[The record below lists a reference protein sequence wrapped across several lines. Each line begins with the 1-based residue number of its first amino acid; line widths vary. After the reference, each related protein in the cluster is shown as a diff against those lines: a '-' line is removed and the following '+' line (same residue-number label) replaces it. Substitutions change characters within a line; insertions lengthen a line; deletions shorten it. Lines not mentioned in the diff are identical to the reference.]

1 MSTTTHPFGPEEV
14 MAFLDGE
21 LSQANA
27 QAVSSHLE
35 QCAECHA
42 IADKLRGTSHSLTQW
57 SVPAA
62 PKTLEESVK
71 RLAEKKLSGEKIG
84 KPNIFV
90 RATFWTWKQWTVGIG
105 AMVTVLLLFIVTRA
119 PNRMMYSGSPQ
130 VAAKAPLAEQ
140 AVETGSGNGR
150 TVRELDVQPTD
161 RVSSVFSS
169 HAEPHTTTGSDSA
182 ADSNGLMQSSTEFAV
197 SGSQTSPSDSPV
209 DGREIGSLL
218 PLQQPMIA
226 RTVSL
231 SIVTKDFAA
240 SRASLDAMLAR
251 RHGYAAEL
259 SANTAE
265 NAPRS
270 LQAALRI
277 PAAELSSAV
286 ADLKSLGRIKNES
299 QSGEEVT
306 QQHADL
312 LARLKNSRETEQRLQ
327 AILTQRTG
335 KIKDV
340 LEVEREIAR
349 VRGEIEAMEAEQKNL
364 EHRVE
369 FASVNLQL
377 TEEYKASLNA
387 PAASIS
393 TKIHNAMVA
402 GFKGLAETILG
413 ILLFF
418 LEAGPTLLVA
428 ALIFLA
434 PAWVLWRRYRRAAAS
449 VSA

>member
-1 MSTTTHPFGPEEV
+1 MSTTTHPIVPEEI

-21 LSQANA
+21 LSEADA
-27 QAVSSHLE
+27 QAVSSHLQ
-35 QCAECHA
+35 QCNQCDA
-42 IADKLRGTSHSLTQW
+42 IAEKIRGTCHSLTQW

-62 PKTLEESVK
+62 PKALEESVK
-71 RLAEKKLSGEKIG
+71 GFADKNFSGEKIG
-84 KPNIFV
+84 EADFFV
-90 RATFWTWKQWTVGIG
+90 RASFWTWKQWTLGLS
-105 AMVTVLLLFIVTRA
+105 ATAALLLLLLTAVNPGWR
-119 PNRMMYSGSPQ
+119 RGHMMPADYRVNVQ
-130 VAAKAPLAEQ
+130 EHAQLAERGKMVVSPLEAVPDARKLSQQ
-140 AVETGSGNGR
+140 AVGTGSGGGFAPKPR
-150 TVRELDVQPTD
+150 PGLAV
-161 RVSSVFSS
+161 
-169 HAEPHTTTGSDSA
+169 
-182 ADSNGLMQSSTEFAV
+182 DSNG
-197 SGSQTSPSDSPV
+197 
-209 DGREIGSLL
+209 
-218 PLQQPMIA
+218 PLDNAEDQIDTALTPAPMIA
-226 RTVSL
+226 RVVSL

-240 SRASLDAMLAR
+240 SRASLDAILAR
-251 RHGYAAEL
+251 RDGYAAEL

-270 LQAALRI
+270 LQASLRI
-277 PAAELSSAV
+277 PAAELSLAV
-286 ADLKSLGRIKNES
+286 ADLKSLGRVENES

-312 LARLKNSRETEQRLQ
+312 VARLKNSREIEQRLQ

-377 TEEYKASLNA
+377 TEEFKASLNA

-393 TKIHNAMVA
+393 TRIHNAMVA
-402 GFKGLAETILG
+402 GFKSLAETVLG

-418 LEAGPTLLVA
+418 LEAGPTMLVA

-434 PAWVLWRRYRRAAAS
+434 PAWLLWRRYRRAAAS

>member
-1 MSTTTHPFGPEEV
+1 MSATTHPIAPEEV

-21 LSQANA
+21 LSDADA
-27 QAVSSHLE
+27 QTVSAHLE
-35 QCAECHA
+35 QCTDCNA
-42 IADKLRGTSHSLTQW
+42 IAAKFRGTSHSLAQW
-57 SVPAA
+57 TVPAA
-62 PKTLEESVK
+62 PKTLEESVEG
-71 RLAEKKLSGEKIG
+71 LAGKQGSGEKIV
-84 KPNIFV
+84 KPNIFI
-90 RATFWTWKQWTVGIG
+90 RASFWTWKQWTAGIG
-105 AMVTVLLLFIVTRA
+105 LTAALLLLFLAVVTPTRYGWM
-119 PNRMMYSGSPQ
+119 NLQEKHTQLGDSMVLEVSPDT
-130 VAAKAPLAEQ
+130 AKTRQQ
-140 AVETGSGNGR
+140 ADETRTGSGGGFAPIPRSGLALN
-150 TVRELDVQPTD
+150 
-161 RVSSVFSS
+161 
-169 HAEPHTTTGSDSA
+169 
-182 ADSNGLMQSSTEFAV
+182 SNGSVQSSTGFAV
-197 SGSQTSPSDSPV
+197 AGKGSQTSPGDLAAA
-209 DGREIGSLL
+209 GRDVGSFL

-226 RTVSL
+226 RVVSL

-240 SRASLDAMLAR
+240 SRASLDAILVR
-251 RHGYAAEL
+251 RRGYAAEL

-277 PAAELSSAV
+277 PVAELSSAV
-286 ADLKSLGRIKNES
+286 ADLKMLGRVENES

-306 QQHADL
+306 QQHTDL

-369 FASVNLQL
+369 FASANLQL

-402 GFKGLAETILG
+402 GFKRLAEAILR

-418 LEAGPTLLVA
+418 LEAGPTMLVA

-434 PAWVLWRRYRRAAAS
+434 PAWLLWRRYRRAA
-449 VSA
+449 VSISA

>member
-1 MSTTTHPFGPEEV
+1 MSTTTHPIAPEEV

-21 LSQANA
+21 LSNVKA
-27 QAVSSHLE
+27 AVLFSHLE

-71 RLAEKKLSGEKIG
+71 GLADKKFSGEKIG
-84 KPNIFV
+84 EAGFFV
-90 RATFWTWKQWTVGIG
+90 RATFWTWKQWTAGLAATAG
-105 AMVTVLLLFIVTRA
+105 VLLLVLGLTNASSNHAARFVGQAGASRA
-119 PNRMMYSGSPQ
+119 EKESSVSGTAGKLH
-130 VAAKAPLAEQ
+130 VD
-140 AVETGSGNGR
+140 G
-150 TVRELDVQPTD
+150 QPTD
-161 RVSSVFSS
+161 RVSRVFSNQIPPQ
-169 HAEPHTTTGSDSA
+169 ATTGPA
-182 ADSNGLMQSSTEFAV
+182 PDSNGLMQSSTGFAP
-197 SGSQTSPSDSPV
+197 SGSQTSPSDSPA
-209 DGREIGSLL
+209 DGRVIGPLL

-240 SRASLDAMLAR
+240 SRTSLDAILAR
-251 RHGYAAEL
+251 HHGYAAEL
-259 SANTAE
+259 SSNTAE

-286 ADLKSLGRIKNES
+286 ADLKTLGRVENES

-312 LARLKNSRETEQRLQ
+312 VARLKNSRETEQRLQ

-335 KIKDV
+335 KIRDV

-387 PAASIS
+387 PAASIA
-393 TKIHNAMVA
+393 TRIHNAMVA
-402 GFKGLAETILG
+402 GFKSLAETILG

-418 LEAGPTLLVA
+418 LEAGPTMLVA

-434 PAWVLWRRYRRAAAS
+434 PAWLLWRRYRRAAAS

>member
-1 MSTTTHPFGPEEV
+1 MSTTTHPIAPEEL

-21 LSQANA
+21 LSDVAA
-27 QAVSSHLE
+27 RAISSHLK
-35 QCAECHA
+35 QCAACHA
-42 IADKLRGTSHSLTQW
+42 IADKFRDTSHSLTQW

-71 RLAEKKLSGEKIG
+71 GLADKKFSGEKIG
-84 KPNIFV
+84 EAGLFV
-90 RATFWTWKQWTVGIG
+90 RPTFWTWKQWTVGI
-105 AMVTVLLLFIVTRA
+105 AAIVTVLLLFIVTMA
-119 PNRMMYSGSPQ
+119 PNRMTYSGSPQ
-130 VAAKAPLAEQ
+130 VAAKARLAEQ
-140 AVETGSGNGR
+140 AVGTGSGNGR
-150 TVRELDVQPTD
+150 AVRELDVQPTD

-169 HAEPHTTTGSDSA
+169 HAEPQTTTGSDSA
-182 ADSNGLMQSSTEFAV
+182 ADSNGLMQSSTGFAV
-197 SGSQTSPSDSPV
+197 SGSQTSPSDSSV

-240 SRASLDAMLAR
+240 SRASLDAILAR

-286 ADLKSLGRIKNES
+286 ADLKSLGRVENES

-306 QQHADL
+306 EQHADL
-312 LARLKNSRETEQRLQ
+312 VARLKNSRETEQRLQ

-335 KIKDV
+335 KIRDV

-387 PAASIS
+387 PAASIA
-393 TKIHNAMVA
+393 TRIHNAMVA
-402 GFKGLAETILG
+402 GFKSLAETILG
-413 ILLFF
+413 ILLFI
-418 LEAGPTLLVA
+418 LEAGPTMLVA

-434 PAWVLWRRYRRAAAS
+434 PAWLLWRRYRRAAAS

>member
-1 MSTTTHPFGPEEV
+1 MSTTTHPIAPEEV

-21 LSQANA
+21 LSDVKA
-27 QAVSSHLE
+27 AVLSSHLE

-42 IADKLRGTSHSLTQW
+42 IADKLRGSSHSLTQW

-71 RLAEKKLSGEKIG
+71 GLADKKISGEKIG
-84 KPNIFV
+84 EAGFFV
-90 RATFWTWKQWTVGIG
+90 RASFWTWKQWTAGLAATAG
-105 AMVTVLLLFIVTRA
+105 VLLLVLGLTNAGSNHAARFVGQAGASRA
-119 PNRMMYSGSPQ
+119 GKESSVSGTVGKLQ
-130 VAAKAPLAEQ
+130 VD
-140 AVETGSGNGR
+140 G
-150 TVRELDVQPTD
+150 QPTD
-161 RVSSVFSS
+161 RVARVFSNQIPPQ
-169 HAEPHTTTGSDSA
+169 ATTGPA
-182 ADSNGLMQSSTEFAV
+182 PDSNGLMQSSTGFAL

-209 DGREIGSLL
+209 DGRDGSLL

-240 SRASLDAMLAR
+240 SRASLDAILTR

-286 ADLKSLGRIKNES
+286 ADLKSLGRVENES

-312 LARLKNSRETEQRLQ
+312 VARLKNSRETEQRLQ

-387 PAASIS
+387 PAASMS
-393 TKIHNAMVA
+393 TRIHNAMVA
-402 GFKGLAETILG
+402 GFKSLAETILG

-434 PAWVLWRRYRRAAAS
+434 PAWLLWRRYRRAAAS

>member
-1 MSTTTHPFGPEEV
+1 MSSTTHPFASEEI

-21 LSQANA
+21 LPEANA
-27 QAVSSHLE
+27 QAVSHHLE

-42 IADKLRGTSHSLTQW
+42 IAEKLSGTSHSLAQW

-62 PKTLEESVK
+62 PKNLEDSVIES
-71 RLAEKKLSGEKIG
+71 ADKKLSGEKIG
-84 KPNIFV
+84 KANIFV
-90 RATFWTWKQWTVGIG
+90 RATFWTWKQWTVGLG
-105 AMVTVLLLFIVTRA
+105 ATAALLLLFLAAAIPMSERHLVSVDT
-119 PNRMMYSGSPQ
+119 PQ
-130 VAAKAPLAEQ
+130 VYVHEHAQLTEKGKMVVSPLDAAPYTRKLPHQ
-140 AVETGSGNGR
+140 AVGTGSGGG
-150 TVRELDVQPTD
+150 V
-161 RVSSVFSS
+161 
-169 HAEPHTTTGSDSA
+169 APHPRPGLA
-182 ADSNGLMQSSTEFAV
+182 LDSNGPVESPTGFAAG
-197 SGSQTSPSDSPV
+197 GSQTSPGDLPLA
-209 DGREIGSLL
+209 GREIGSLI
-218 PLQQPMIA
+218 PLQEPMIA
-226 RTVSL
+226 RVVSL

-251 RHGYAAEL
+251 RRGYAAEL

-270 LQAALRI
+270 LLAALRI

-286 ADLKSLGRIKNES
+286 ADLKTLGRVENES

-312 LARLKNSRETEQRLQ
+312 VARLKNSRETEQRLQ
-327 AILTQRTG
+327 VILTQRTG

-393 TKIHNAMVA
+393 TRIHNATVA
-402 GFKGLAETILG
+402 GFKSLAETILG
-413 ILLFF
+413 ILLFL

-428 ALIFLA
+428 ALILFA
-434 PAWVLWRRYRRAAAS
+434 PAWLLWRRYRRALVNA
-449 VSA
+449 

>member
-1 MSTTTHPFGPEEV
+1 MSTTTHSVVPEEI

-21 LSQANA
+21 LSEADA
-27 QAVSSHLE
+27 QAVSSHLQ
-35 QCAECHA
+35 QCAQCDA
-42 IADKLRGTSHSLTQW
+42 IAEKIRGTCHSLTQW

-71 RLAEKKLSGEKIG
+71 GFADKNFSGEKIG
-84 KPNIFV
+84 EADFFV
-90 RATFWTWKQWTVGIG
+90 RASFWTWKQWTLGLG
-105 AMVTVLLLFIVTRA
+105 ATAALLLLLLTVVNPGWR
-119 PNRMMYSGSPQ
+119 RGQMMLDDYRVNVQEHAQLAQRGKMVVSPFDAVPDARKLPQ
-130 VAAKAPLAEQ
+130 Q
-140 AVETGSGNGR
+140 AVGTGSGGGFAPKPR
-150 TVRELDVQPTD
+150 PGLAV
-161 RVSSVFSS
+161 
-169 HAEPHTTTGSDSA
+169 
-182 ADSNGLMQSSTEFAV
+182 DSNG
-197 SGSQTSPSDSPV
+197 
-209 DGREIGSLL
+209 
-218 PLQQPMIA
+218 PLDNAEDQIDTAITPAPMIA
-226 RTVSL
+226 RVVSL

-240 SRASLDAMLAR
+240 SRASLDTILAR
-251 RHGYAAEL
+251 RDGYAAEL

-270 LQAALRI
+270 LQASLRI
-277 PAAELSSAV
+277 PAAELSLAV
-286 ADLKSLGRIKNES
+286 ADLKSLGRVENES

-312 LARLKNSRETEQRLQ
+312 VTRLKNSRETEQRLQ

-377 TEEYKASLNA
+377 TEEFKASLNA

-393 TKIHNAMVA
+393 TRIHNAMVA
-402 GFKGLAETILG
+402 GFKSLAETILG

-418 LEAGPTLLVA
+418 LEAGPTMLVA

-434 PAWVLWRRYRRAAAS
+434 PASLLWRRYRRAAAS
-449 VSA
+449 VSS

>member
-1 MSTTTHPFGPEEV
+1 MSTTTHPIVPEEI

-21 LSQANA
+21 LSEADA
-27 QAVSSHLE
+27 QAVSSHLQ
-35 QCAECHA
+35 QCNQCDA
-42 IADKLRGTSHSLTQW
+42 IAEKIRGTCHSLTQW

-62 PKTLEESVK
+62 PKALEESVK
-71 RLAEKKLSGEKIG
+71 GFADKNFSGEKIG
-84 KPNIFV
+84 EADFFV
-90 RATFWTWKQWTVGIG
+90 RASCWTWKQWTLGLS
-105 AMVTVLLLFIVTRA
+105 ATAALLLLLLTAVNPGWR
-119 PNRMMYSGSPQ
+119 RGHMMPADYRVNVQ
-130 VAAKAPLAEQ
+130 EHAQLAERGKMVVSPLEAVPDARKLSQQ
-140 AVETGSGNGR
+140 AVGTGSGGGFAPKPR
-150 TVRELDVQPTD
+150 PGLAV
-161 RVSSVFSS
+161 
-169 HAEPHTTTGSDSA
+169 
-182 ADSNGLMQSSTEFAV
+182 DSNG
-197 SGSQTSPSDSPV
+197 
-209 DGREIGSLL
+209 
-218 PLQQPMIA
+218 PLDNAEDQIDTALTPAPMIA
-226 RTVSL
+226 RVVSL

-240 SRASLDAMLAR
+240 SRASLDAILAR
-251 RHGYAAEL
+251 RDGYAAEL

-270 LQAALRI
+270 LQASLRI
-277 PAAELSSAV
+277 PAAELSLAV
-286 ADLKSLGRIKNES
+286 ADLKSLGRVENES

-312 LARLKNSRETEQRLQ
+312 VARLKNSREIEQRLQ

-377 TEEYKASLNA
+377 TEEFKASLNA

-393 TKIHNAMVA
+393 TRIHNAMVA
-402 GFKGLAETILG
+402 GFKSLAETVLG

-418 LEAGPTLLVA
+418 LEAGPTMLVA

-434 PAWVLWRRYRRAAAS
+434 PAWLLWRRYRRAAAS